1 MFRKMLVALDC
12 SNLADRVLDEAI
24 DLAKA
29 THCAVMLVHVL
40 SSEEEGAPQA
50 TTVGTGMEYWYANV
64 DLLSAYRDSWNK
76 YEKDCLTR
84 LESQAAY
91 AKSKGVEVEW
101 SQQVG
106 HPGRSICD
114 LAAAWD
120 ADAIVMGRHGRR
132 GLNELLLGSVSNYVT
147 HHARCAVL
155 LAGLPST
162 GEEGGQERSA
172 EASTAATDS
181 ASSSLKNADNPSSVE
196 PVSLG

>member
-1 MFRKMLVALDC
+1 MFRKMLVALDR

-24 DLAKA
+24 DLAKSIR
-29 THCAVMLVHVL
+29 CEVMLVHVL

-64 DLLSAYRDSWNK
+64 DLLSAYRDSWNQ
-76 YEKDCLTR
+76 YEKDCLER
-84 LESQAAY
+84 LQSQAAY
-91 AKSKGVEVEW
+91 AKGKGVEAEW

-114 LAAAWD
+114 LAEAWQ
-120 ADAIVMGRHGRR
+120 ADVIVMGRHGRR

-155 LAGLPST
+155 LMGLTPAS
-162 GEEGGQERSA
+162 GEEKQDLAA
-172 EASTAATDS
+172 EETPITRTND
-181 ASSSLKNADNPSSVE
+181 KPSSTE
-196 PVSLG
+196 PVSL